1 MTLMGS
7 KTKIDNSLLEKGKER
22 EKEKTSSKILEMNCY
37 R

>member
-7 KTKIDNSLLEKGKER
+7 KTKIDNSLLEK
-22 EKEKTSSKILEMNCY
+22 EKKTSSKILEMNCY